1 MNSMQKEIVIHR
13 LLSGK
18 TRVKIDGQRY
28 VVALPQSFDYYIGQ
42 EIYQDTFHAAQSE
55 GILSAEDIVGFL
67 LLQKLWDANA
77 EQRLDELK
85 EEMDNLKVRLY
96 QAGIHTNQG
105 QIARKLLNNCREEH
119 KKLFYRRH
127 QYDYVTSEG
136 LACLARNHYLV
147 GAGLCNQFGDKIWK
161 NGEFWE
167 DGDDGL
173 IDQVLLRLR
182 DQQPDELLLREI
194 ARTEPWRTY
203 WVSSNKRPFEVTAG
217 DLSEEQR
224 SLIMWSK
231 MYDSIYEHPERPS
244 DDVIQD
250 NDMLDGWWLV
260 EQKER
265 KEKQQQQVAEKQ
277 ITDNKRIAGSQHVF
291 LMTNEVYTEHGRDA
305 NLKSLEEVKSITD
318 TLNTPAAKMIKQE
331 RFAVINAA
339 GEIEGAHLPDVQRD
353 LRMQANQRLMKGK

>member
-18 TRVKIDGQRY
+18 TKIDIKGQCY
-28 VVALPQSFDYYIGQ
+28 IVALPLSFDYYMGQ
-42 EIYQDTFHAAQSE
+42 EIYQDTYHAALSE

-67 LLQKLWDANA
+67 LLQKLWDAN
-77 EQRLDELK
+77 EESRLDDLK
-85 EEMDNLKVRLY
+85 AEIDKLKIRVY
-96 QAGIHTNQG
+96 QAGVHTNQSL
-105 QIARKLLNNCREEH
+105 IARKLLKNCREEY
-119 KKLFYRRH
+119 KTLFYRRH
-127 QYDYVTSEG
+127 QYDYATSEG
-136 LACLARNHYLV
+136 LAGLARSHYLV
-147 GAGLCNQFGDKIWK
+147 GSTLCDRRGEKIWK

-173 IDQVLLRLR
+173 IDQIMIRLR
-182 DQQPDELLLREI
+182 DQQPDELVLRDI

-203 WVSSNKRPFEVTAG
+203 WISSNKQPFSGAAG

-250 NDMLDGWWLV
+250 NDMLDGWLLL
-260 EQKER
+260 EQQER
-265 KEKQQQQVAEKQ
+265 KEKQQQQVAERQ
-277 ITDNKRIAGSQHVF
+277 ITENKRIAGSQHVF
-291 LMTNEVYTEHGRDA
+291 LMTNEIYTEHGRDA
-305 NLKSLEEVKSITD
+305 HLKSLEEVKAITD
-318 TLNTPAAKMIKQE
+318 SLNTPAAKMIKQE
-331 RFAVINAA
+331 RFAVIKAA

-353 LRMQANQRLMKGK
+353 LRMQANQRLMKGN